1 MRPNYENI
9 IEKNIITAVGGAGI
23 TITSQGLNKYP
34 LNRIYTQI
42 GNKLSL
48 DDGDVLIGT
57 GIHHVMISGSGM
69 MMIKSNGPKNVAIHQ
84 NNTERAIS
92 MNSYPTVT
100 DDQNITKSIAPVLL
114 SVSSGDRFSL
124 KFYGA
129 VNDYISN
136 YWERTYLTI
145 EVVD

>member
-9 IEKNIITAVGGAGI
+9 IEKNILTAVGSTPI
-23 TITSQGLNKYP
+23 TITTAGLNKFN
-34 LNRIYTQI
+34 LDRVFSKV

-69 MMIKSNGPKNVAIHQ
+69 MVIRSAGAKNIAIHQ

-92 MNSYPTVT
+92 MNSYLTVT

-124 KFYGA
+124 KFYA
-129 VNDYISN
+129 AKNDIIAN
-136 YWERTYLTI
+136 QWERTYVTV